1 MLGAFR
7 RSGAVHALRAS
18 RSLLARSTPQQPQW
32 LSASAP
38 AVSYVA
44 RALYHPSPAFLDATA
59 AAQAQLKVAA
69 DIEPRLPSTKFYS
82 LAQDGLV
89 NDKLI
94 RTVTNT
100 MNIET
105 MTDVQAKT
113 IRETL
118 SGDDVLAQAKTG
130 TGKTLAFLI
139 PVIQRL
145 VSDPSI
151 KRSRPSYRGHQGRRN
166 MPADIRSIIISP
178 TRELAEQ
185 IAHEAQRLVSGLG
198 LTVQTAVGGTQ
209 KRLHLNKI
217 RNEGCHIL
225 VGTPGRLKDLLSDP
239 YSGVSAPQLQSL
251 VFDEADR
258 LLDDG
263 FSREIDEIKEL
274 LPNPSEVD
282 RQTLMFSAT
291 VPSEVMDMVRQTMK
305 PDFKFIKTVS
315 EDEVPTHLRVPQK
328 VVYLDGFQN
337 GLPAILE
344 LAKQGYARTP
354 NFKAIVYLNSTTM
367 VSLAN
372 DMFRRLRNDP
382 EDRTKGHALGRLPIL
397 QIHSRLTQAQRTRVT
412 STFRNARSGILFSS
426 DVTARGLDFPDVT
439 HVIQYGLPNERQT
452 YIHRVGR
459 TGRANKE
466 GEGWIL
472 LHNNEKRSFK
482 QILGDL
488 PIEEDSTTI
497 SVAKVNMREEIEDD
511 GSETSRTLQQIK
523 LAAQEVPIDDRVEAW
538 KSQTGTIIGKLTPLS
553 STLPAMADLSKYG
566 YVLPKVPHLPQR
578 IQQALEKGD
587 RPPQRSGRGSRDSYR
602 PRSGHGG
609 YNDRYQRSSSRQP
622 RDSWNER
629 GSSRQPRNPWNERG
643 SSRGRRENRSYDRY

>member
-7 RSGAVHALRAS
+7 RSAGAVHALRAS
-18 RSLLARSTPQQPQW
+18 RSLLARSIPQQPQW

-38 AVSYVA
+38 AVSYGA
-44 RALYHPSPAFLDATA
+44 RALYHPSPAFLDARA
-59 AAQAQLKVAA
+59 AAQAQLNVAA
-69 DIEPRLPSTKFYS
+69 DIEPRLPSTDFHS

-89 NDKLI
+89 NDRLI
-94 RTVTNT
+94 RTVTNS
-100 MNIET
+100 MKIQT

-145 VSDPSI
+145 LNDPSI
-151 KRSRPSYRGHQGRRN
+151 KRSRPGYRGRN
-166 MPADIRSIIISP
+166 PPDIRAIVISP

-185 IAHEAQRLVSGLG
+185 IANEAQRLVSGLG
-198 LTVQTAVGGTQ
+198 LAVQTAVGGTQ

-217 RNEGCHIL
+217 RTEGCNIL

-239 YSGVSAPQLQSL
+239 YSGVKAPQLQAL

-263 FSREIDEIKEL
+263 FSQEIGEIKDL
-274 LPNPSEVD
+274 LPAPEEVD

-291 VPSEVMDMVRQTMK
+291 VPGEVMDMVRQTMK
-305 PDFKFIKTVS
+305 PDFKFIKTVM

-344 LAKQGYARTP
+344 LAKKGYAE
-354 NFKAIVYLNSTTM
+354 NSHFKAIVYLNATTM

-372 DMFRRLRNDP
+372 DVFRRLQNDP
-382 EDRTKGHALGRLPIL
+382 EDRTKGHALGRLPIY

-412 STFRNARSGILFSS
+412 STFRSAFRGILFSS

-472 LHNNEKRSFK
+472 LHKNEKRAFK

-488 PIEEDSTTI
+488 PIEEDQT
-497 SVAKVNMREEIEDD
+497 SVPVAHINMREEIEDD
-511 GSETSRTLQQIK
+511 GSETSRTLQQYK
-523 LAAQEVPIDDRVEAW
+523 FAAQEVPIDDRVEAW
-538 KSQTGTIIGKLTPLS
+538 RSQAGTIIGKLQPLS
-553 STLPAMADLSKYG
+553 ATLPAMHDLCTYG
-566 YVLPKVPHLPQR
+566 YLLPKPPQLPLR
-578 IQQALEKGD
+578 IQQALERGD
-587 RPPQRSGRGSRDSYR
+587 KPPPRSKRGGPRDFRSRDSYK
-602 PRSGHGG
+602 PRSSGG
-609 YNDRYQRSSSRQP
+609 YNDRYNDRYQHSSSR
-622 RDSWNER
+622 DS
-629 GSSRQPRNPWNERG
+629 RNPWNERG
-643 SSRGRRENRSYDRY
+643 SSRGRREGRRESRSYNRY

>member
-18 RSLLARSTPQQPQW
+18 RSLLARSIPQQPQW

-69 DIEPRLPSTKFYS
+69 DIEPRLPNSKFHS

-89 NDKLI
+89 NDRLI
-94 RTVTNT
+94 RTVTNS
-100 MNIET
+100 MKIET

-139 PVIQRL
+139 PVVQRL
-145 VSDPSI
+145 VSDPSV
-151 KRSRPSYRGHQGRRN
+151 KRSRPSYRGQQGRRN
-166 MPADIRSIIISP
+166 TPDIRAIVISP

-185 IAHEAQRLVSGLG
+185 IAHEAQRLVYGLG

-217 RNEGCHIL
+217 RNEGCNIL

-239 YSGVSAPQLQSL
+239 YSGVTAPQLQAL

-263 FSREIDEIKEL
+263 FSQEIGQIKDL
-274 LPNPSEVD
+274 LPNPEEVD

-291 VPSEVMDMVRQTMK
+291 VPGEVMNMVRQTMK

-344 LAKQGYARTP
+344 LAKQGYVNSP
-354 NFKAIVYLNSTTM
+354 NFKAIVYLNATTM

-372 DMFRRLRNDP
+372 DIFRRLQNDP

-439 HVIQYGLPNERQT
+439 HVIQYGLPSERQT

-472 LHNNEKRSFK
+472 LHNNEKRAFK
-482 QILGDL
+482 QMLGDL
-488 PIEEDSTTI
+488 PIEEDQTTLP
-497 SVAKVNMREEIEDD
+497 VAKVNMREEIEDD

-538 KSQTGTIIGKLTPLS
+538 KSQTGTIIGKLQPLS
-553 STLPAMADLSKYG
+553 ATLPAMHDLSKYG
-566 YVLPKVPHLPQR
+566 YVLPKPPHLPSR

-587 RPPQRSGRGSRDSYR
+587 RPPPRSNRGGPRDSFRSRDSYR
-602 PRSGHGG
+602 PRSSGG
-609 YNDRYQRSSSRQP
+609 YNDRYQRSSSRD
-622 RDSWNER
+622 RE
-629 GSSRQPRNPWNERG
+629 PRNPWNERG
-643 SSRGRRENRSYDRY
+643 SSRGRRESRSYNRY